1 MATFE
6 AQVEALTSL
15 SIDGSSTPTQNELS
29 QFLKD
34 GVIDVTNKWLSIRP
48 EDSEHFQRSTSTS
61 DAQGVSVGGARIISV
76 IREAGADGTS
86 DGTTAWHNCVKVP
99 ASMQS
104 RVVDTTSLMY
114 ASKYNPVYTIN
125 SNNAINVYPIP
136 SSNNGFKIYYVNE
149 EPRDITNNAALIY
162 THENIKYF
170 PNDKVYLVVIYAAI
184 KTLEAKL
191 SDSAA
196 IEEDSE
202 LVQSII
208 PVLQVLQSD
217 YNSSFLPDR
226 QIEQMRAQMA
236 QQQG

>member
-6 AQVEALTSL
+6 AQVQALTSL
-15 SIDGSSTPTQNELS
+15 TLSGTSTPTQNELS

-48 EDSEHFQRSTSTS
+48 EDISKFMKVSSEQSSNDS
-61 DAQGVSVGGARIISV
+61 LDINGAKIISV
-76 IREAGADGTS
+76 VREDGTDNQWRECKEIS
-86 DGTTAWHNCVKVP
+86 VSQQYIVT
-99 ASMQS
+99 
-104 RVVDTTSLMY
+104 DTTSLHY
-114 ASKYNPVYTIN
+114 ASKFN
-125 SNNAINVYPIP
+125 SVFMVADNGKISVFP
-136 SSNNGFKIYYVNE
+136 SPGSDPDSFKVYYVNNV
-149 EPRDITNNAALIY
+149 PVDKSLASLIY
-162 THENIKYF
+162 THSDIGYF
-170 PNDKVYLVVIYAAI
+170 VDDKVYLVVIYAAI

-208 PVLQVLQSD
+208 PVLQVLQND

-226 QIEQMRAQMA
+226 QIEQMRSQMS
-236 QQQG
+236 QQQGQR

>member
-15 SIDGSSTPTQNELS
+15 AIDNTSTPTQNELS

-48 EDSEHFQRSTSTS
+48 EDTSKFMKVSSEQDSNSS
-61 DAQGVSVGGARIISV
+61 LDINGAKIISV
-76 IREAGADGTS
+76 VREDGTDNQWRECREIS
-86 DGTTAWHNCVKVP
+86 IG
-99 ASMQS
+99 QQY
-104 RVVDTTSLMY
+104 VVTDTTSLHY
-114 ASKYNPVYTIN
+114 ASKFNPVYMVQDNGKISVFPNPGADPN
-125 SNNAINVYPIP
+125 S
-136 SSNNGFKIYYVNE
+136 FKVYYVNNV
-149 EPRDITNNAALIY
+149 PVDKSLSPLVY
-162 THENIKYF
+162 THSDIGYF
-170 PNDKVYLVVIYAAI
+170 IDDKVYLVVIYASI

-202 LVQSII
+202 LVQSIV
-208 PVLQVLQSD
+208 PVLQVLQND
-217 YNSSFLPDR
+217 YNSAFLPDR